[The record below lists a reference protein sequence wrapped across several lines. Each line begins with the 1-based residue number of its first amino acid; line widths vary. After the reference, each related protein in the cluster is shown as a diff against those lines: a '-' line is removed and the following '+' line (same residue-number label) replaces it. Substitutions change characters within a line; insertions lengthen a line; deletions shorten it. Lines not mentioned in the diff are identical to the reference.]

1 MEDETD
7 TNKDESYEENP
18 DYDNIR
24 SKCDELVTSES
35 ISKEES
41 LGILKLFHASEKK
54 YLEML
59 FMKQKE
65 IDSLNNELAIVK
77 LMSKETDVV
86 QQIKMDLSTNE
97 KKCQELASE
106 LTSLTSQ
113 VQHITTSYK
122 KK

>member
-7 TNKDESYEENP
+7 ISKDESYEENP

-24 SKCDELVTSES
+24 SKCDDLVTSES

-41 LGILKLFHASEKK
+41 LGILKLFHAAEKK

-65 IDSLNNELAIVK
+65 IDTLNNELAIVK
-77 LMSKETDVV
+77 LIKKETDVV
-86 QQIKMDLSTNE
+86 QQIKTDLSANE
-97 KKCQELASE
+97 KKCQELVVE